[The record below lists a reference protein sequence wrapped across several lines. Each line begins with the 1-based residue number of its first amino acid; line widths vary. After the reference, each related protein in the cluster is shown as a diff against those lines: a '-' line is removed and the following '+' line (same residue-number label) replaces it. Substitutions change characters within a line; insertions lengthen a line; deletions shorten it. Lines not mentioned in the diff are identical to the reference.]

1 MKDPS
6 VFVQTIVQSE
16 QQHSTHTAQ
25 NTNMVVETPKESF
38 SDKIRFTTTR
48 EKHFLNEIPEL
59 MQDSM
64 RYDGVPPTNVAV
76 RDQYKRYLMSWKKR
90 VRWGEIDPIEI
101 RTYARK
107 LLKAWNK
114 KIDKVGRRSLI

>member
-1 MKDPS
+1 M
-6 VFVQTIVQSE
+6 TE
-16 QQHSTHTAQ
+16 
-25 NTNMVVETPKESF
+25 ETPKESF

-90 VRWGEIDPIEI
+90 VRWGEIAPIEI

>member
-1 MKDPS
+1 M
-6 VFVQTIVQSE
+6 TE
-16 QQHSTHTAQ
+16 
-25 NTNMVVETPKESF
+25 ETPKAISP
-38 SDKIRFTTTR
+38 DKIRFTTTR

-59 MQDSM
+59 MQDSP

-101 RTYARK
+101 RAYARK
-107 LLKAWNK
+107 LLKEWNK